1 LQANHRPR
9 TRRVKKKF
17 DLTHETGWDEL
28 RRHVAGEIGR
38 QDYDA
43 LTMRETVLIMQG
55 YGDRQVHDYRN
66 TRMVMFMMARLHADP
81 KKAPKSPEDL
91 WELPGDEPGQL
102 NEDYLRGL
110 FDELRRKQEAEKNG

>member
-1 LQANHRPR
+1 
-9 TRRVKKKF
+9 
-17 DLTHETGWDEL
+17 
-28 RRHVAGEIGR
+28 
-38 QDYDA
+38 
-43 LTMRETVLIMQG
+43 MRETVLIMQG

-66 TRMVMFMMARLHADP
+66 TRMIMFMMARLHADP

-91 WELPGDEPGQL
+91 WQLPGDEPGQL